1 MHQVRWIVG
10 SLCLAAAGAA
20 FAQAPKYP
28 VKPIR
33 MLVGFA
39 PGGATDITAR
49 LLATPTGE
57 ALGQTV
63 VVENRPGA
71 SSQIAGT
78 LVARAAPDGYT
89 LLMTT
94 QTLMTSTMIE
104 KKTFPDLM
112 KDFAAVHLSATSPL
126 ILVVNPSLPVKNVK
140 QLIAL
145 ARSRPG
151 QLNYASGG
159 IGTTPHMSGELLA
172 TQARLKLVHV
182 PYKGEA
188 PGLVDAI
195 AGHVPMMFSNISA
208 SIAYVK
214 AGRLRMIAQT
224 GLKRSSVVPDV
235 PTMDEAGLKGFEIIG
250 FFGVM
255 APANTPREIVN
266 RLNTE
271 LTRAGQR
278 PDVREKYTQLALD
291 LGTISGDQYAAFI
304 KEQSVKFGKV
314 IREANITAK

>member
-1 MHQVRWIVG
+1 MIRSTAVV
-10 SLCLAAAGAA
+10 LCLSITGVAY
-20 FAQAPKYP
+20 AQAPKYP

-71 SSQIAGT
+71 SSQIAGE

-126 ILVVNPSLPVKNVK
+126 ILVVTPSMPVKSVK
-140 QLIAL
+140 ELIAL

-151 QLNYASGG
+151 ELNYASGG
-159 IGTTPHMSGELLA
+159 VGTTPHMSGELLK
-172 TQARLKLVHV
+172 TMARVRMEHV
-182 PYKGEA
+182 PFKGEA
-188 PGLVDAI
+188 PGLVDVM

-208 SIAYVK
+208 SIAYVR

-224 GLKRSSVVPDV
+224 GLKRSPVVPDV

-255 APANTPREIVN
+255 APANTPRDIVN

-271 LTRAGQR
+271 LTKAGSR

-291 LGTISGDQYAAFI
+291 LGTITADQYAAFI
-304 KEQSVKFGKV
+304 KDQSVKFGKV
-314 IREANITAK
+314 IREANMTAK